1 MTEHAYR
8 FLKFPINRWK
18 HLYSLEQAILHASED
33 TGRHLVIDGSCPVV
47 DFLDKQKLNFELTLV
62 NATQYPQYRMLHAG
76 HRVLASLQYDEK
88 SQALKGEMQVDSQ
101 VFEELRSNII
111 EYSAID
117 GIFIEATLGLRFQRD
132 QQLTQGDEIEMV
144 SFEYAMR
151 S

>member
-1 MTEHAYR
+1 MSEHAYR
-8 FLKFPINRWK
+8 YLKFPINRWK

-47 DFLDKQKLNFELTLV
+47 EFLDNQKLDFELTLV
-62 NATQYPQYRMLHAG
+62 NVTQYPQYRKLHG
-76 HRVLASLQYDEK
+76 DHRVLASLRYDDAA
-88 SQALKGEMQVDSQ
+88 QRLKGEMQVDSQ
-101 VFEELRSNII
+101 VFEELRNNII

-132 QQLTQGDEIEMV
+132 KPLAEGDVIEMIA
-144 SFEYAMR
+144 FEYAMR